1 MKNQGIEEELNQTEV
16 KPQTIPSTQK
26 EEVLNSQEDNTK
38 EKIVDKSGVENDQ
51 TPIKKDGSDGT
62 NEWSVSWP

>member
-16 KPQTIPSTQK
+16 KAQTIPSTQK

-38 EKIVDKSGVENDQ
+38 EKIADKSGVENDQ
-51 TPIKKDGSDGT
+51 TPTKKDGSDGT